1 MPIVRRRTSELL
13 RARGSTAI
21 LAVGPTGILPVD
33 LFFRYIV
40 DILRYFKLKGVSSKL
55 IDSNRQ
61 SGSDRGF

>member
-1 MPIVRRRTSELL
+1 MPTVRRRTSELL

-21 LAVGPTGILPVD
+21 LPVV

>member
-1 MPIVRRRTSELL
+1 MPIVRRRSGDLL

-40 DILRYFKLKGVSSKL
+40 DILRYFKLKAVSSKL